1 MLQTINIIGNMKNG
15 TKKFLAVANIELDTL
30 VSQEEIQEEYKK
42 VLPFCMK
49 EMKKKKRGNMA
60 EVLNLATQKVMESYP
75 GTILL
80 SVNDDR
86 AKGKQDTAFN
96 FELNEQ

>member
-49 EMKKKKRGNMA
+49 EMKKKKMRKYG
-60 EVLNLATQKVMESYP
+60 
-75 GTILL
+75 
-80 SVNDDR
+80 
-86 AKGKQDTAFN
+86 
-96 FELNEQ
+96 

>member
-49 EMKKKKRGNMA
+49 EMKK
-60 EVLNLATQKVMESYP
+60 
-75 GTILL
+75 
-80 SVNDDR
+80 
-86 AKGKQDTAFN
+86 
-96 FELNEQ
+96 

>member
-49 EMKKKKRGNMA
+49 EMKKKNA
-60 EVLNLATQKVMESYP
+60 EIWLRY
-75 GTILL
+75 
-80 SVNDDR
+80 
-86 AKGKQDTAFN
+86 
-96 FELNEQ
+96 

>member
-49 EMKKKKRGNMA
+49 EMKKKKCGNMA

-86 AKGKQDTAFN
+86 TKGKQDTAIN

>member
-1 MLQTINIIGNMKNG
+1 
-15 TKKFLAVANIELDTL
+15 
-30 VSQEEIQEEYKK
+30 
-42 VLPFCMK
+42 MK

-86 AKGKQDTAFN
+86 AKGKWDTAIN